1 MRVALV
7 GSHPCVS
14 ADGHMSGGSDRVR
27 RFSALAA
34 ALAARGHEVTVY
46 TRRDHPDLPDRAAT
60 SHGYQ
65 VVSVASGP
73 FAPLADDEELPLM
86 GQVARFLDREWQ
98 SATPD
103 VVHCDLWTYGL
114 AAQLAARNHGIPAV
128 QTFTELSHV
137 LRCRQHRDAGSASR
151 TKLEALLARNAAWV
165 TAPCTEDIPE
175 VARLARDRRKT
186 SVLPGAVDV
195 EQFDIEGEAATRGS
209 RPRIVAVARRFLPHK
224 GLDVL
229 IRALSRV
236 PDAELFIV
244 GGGDVGGEAADAT
257 RHRLLSLVG
266 EVGAADRTV
275 FTGEVPAARVAPLLR
290 SADVLVCPSWYEP
303 HASSV
308 VEAMSC
314 GVPVIASSAG
324 GMADAVIDE
333 VTGVLVRAGDP
344 RALARGITHVLSEG
358 MLGIGMGLAGRT
370 RAKARYSWDRI
381 AAETETA
388 YEHALAGRL
397 VG

>member
-1 MRVALV
+1 MRAALV
-7 GSHPCVS
+7 GSHPHVS
-14 ADGHMSGGSDRVR
+14 ADGHVSGGSDRVR

-34 ALAARGHEVTVY
+34 ALAARGHDVTVY
-46 TRRDHPDLPDRAAT
+46 TRRAHADAPDRVVT
-60 SHGYQ
+60 DHGYE
-65 VVSVASGP
+65 VVSVPSGP
-73 FAPLADDEELPLM
+73 CAAMADDEELPLM
-86 GQVARFLDREWQ
+86 GDVARFLDRQWQ
-98 SATPD
+98 TTPPD

-114 AAQLAARNHGIPAV
+114 AAQLAARNHGIAAV

-137 LRCRQHRDAGSASR
+137 LRSRQRRDAGSASR
-151 TKLEALLARNAAWV
+151 TRLETLLARNAAWV

-195 EQFDIEGEAATRGS
+195 EQFDIDGESATRGS

-229 IRALSRV
+229 IRALPRI
-236 PDAELFIV
+236 PDAELLVI
-244 GGGDVGGEAADAT
+244 GGEDADAATEAT
-257 RHRLLSLVG
+257 RHRLLSLAG
-266 EVGAADRTV
+266 EVGVADRTV
-275 FTGEVPAARVAPLLR
+275 FTGEVPPGRVAPLLR

-303 HASSV
+303 HASPV

-344 RALARGITHVLSEG
+344 RALASGIARVLSEG

-388 YEHALAGRL
+388 YDHALAGRL